1 MIPQGHQSGE
11 RRHEEKDADAIGV
24 ALVAALVLLI
34 LAMSYLTVE
43 GLLHFIRKGRPSVPV
58 ASYAVG
64 EMSKFP
70 QPRLEVHPVADL
82 AESQKLSERELHSYG
97 WVDRKG
103 GVVHIPIARAM
114 QLLLD
119 RGLPELGSGQ
129 TRLQLMQA
137 RPTTDVQ
144 PANPVG
150 SPAPEEAPS
159 P

>member
-1 MIPQGHQSGE
+1 MIPQGHQTGE
-11 RRHEEKDADAIGV
+11 RRHEEKDVDVIGV

-43 GLLHFIRKGRPSVPV
+43 GLLHFIRKGRPSFPV

-64 EMSKFP
+64 ETSKFP
-70 QPRLEVHPVADL
+70 QARLEVHPAADL
-82 AESQKLSERELHSYG
+82 AESQKVSERELHSYG
-97 WVDRKG
+97 WIDRKSG
-103 GVVHIPIARAM
+103 GVHIPIERAM

-119 RGLPELGSGQ
+119 RGLPEVGSGQ

-150 SPAPEEAPS
+150 SSTPEEAPS